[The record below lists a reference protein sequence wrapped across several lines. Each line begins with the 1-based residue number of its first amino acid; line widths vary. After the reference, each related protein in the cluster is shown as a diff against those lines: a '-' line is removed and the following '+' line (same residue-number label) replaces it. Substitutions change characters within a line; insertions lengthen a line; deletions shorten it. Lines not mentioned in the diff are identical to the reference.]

1 MPFFNSLSGGQRKL
15 LLPGKTFVLLQ
26 SRKEKKST
34 SLKCISW
41 SYINDIPIVART
53 NAILLAFSSI
63 STYLQEFQSFLNI
76 QFHIYNQNSIL
87 KSLWCCVVVRGKMK
101 LVFFMM
107 ALLPTCLS
115 NECMEAVQETCQ
127 EIIIENNELSQKIF
141 EVRDNPDH
149 INRTK
154 THFFFRSNFC
164 PKIQLWTKLYFYFD
178 LNFFSPKLEDIL

>member
-87 KSLWCCVVVRGKMK
+87 KSPWCCVVVVKWSSFFLWWRCCQLAFQMNAWRPSKKPAKKSSSNTMN
-101 LVFFMM
+101 LVRKYLRCGITPFISTEYTQGPIFVQKFNFEPNFTFILIWIFF
-107 ALLPTCLS
+107 A
-115 NECMEAVQETCQ
+115 
-127 EIIIENNELSQKIF
+127 
-141 EVRDNPDH
+141 
-149 INRTK
+149 K
-154 THFFFRSNFC
+154 TGRYS
-164 PKIQLWTKLYFYFD
+164 LMFYF
-178 LNFFSPKLEDIL
+178 